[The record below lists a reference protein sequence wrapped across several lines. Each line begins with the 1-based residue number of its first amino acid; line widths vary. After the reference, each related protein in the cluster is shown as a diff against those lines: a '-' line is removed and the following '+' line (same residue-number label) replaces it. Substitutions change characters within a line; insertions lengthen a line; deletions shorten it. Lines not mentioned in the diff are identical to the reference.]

1 MASNFDLYIQA
12 KKAVIAELN
21 IVIDDIAQR
30 HIDLGMKASGDFVRS
45 LELREIENGAE
56 IWGADYTKYLV
67 NGRNPGKMPPKDA
80 IVRWL
85 MDKFGYDEKTA
96 EKIAFPVRKKIA
108 KEGTKWHNEESRLI
122 DAVLNDERI
131 EKILDKLRI
140 VMIDFVKVE
149 LNQMM
154 TTV

>member
-1 MASNFDLYIQA
+1 MASNYDLYTAA
-12 KKAVIAELN
+12 KRKLLEELQL
-21 IVIDDIAQR
+21 VIDDIVDR
-30 HIDLGMKASGDFVRS
+30 HISLGMKASGDFIKS
-45 LELREIENGAE
+45 LEIRETELGAQ

-67 NGRNPGKMPPKDA
+67 NGRGPGKMPPKDN
-80 IVRWL
+80 IVKWL

-108 KEGTKWHNEESRLI
+108 KEGTKWHNEESKLI

-140 VMIDFVKVE
+140 ILINFVRLE

-154 TTV
+154 TTA